1 MILQSIV
8 TSFFLGLSASPACL
22 GVCLPV
28 LLPHIGV
35 VGGERPVRAGFAV
48 SLFFALGRLVVY
60 LVLGVALFAM
70 GVSLQDAGLWES
82 ITKNGV
88 WSTVARILLASLVM
102 LYGISVV
109 FGWPRLNWCQTLF
122 HGRRQRPILSMLLGM
137 LAGSV
142 LCPALWLAL
151 LYVVRLNWLPAAGLA
166 IVSFWLGSSLI
177 VIAMGISAGAIL
189 GHWRNLAQVRGVAGA
204 TLIFVGL
211 LYML

>member
-1 MILQSIV
+1 MIMQSIV
-8 TSFFLGLSASPACL
+8 TSFLLGLSASPACL

-35 VGGERPVRAGFAV
+35 VGGDRPVQTGFAV

-60 LVLGVALFAM
+60 LTLGITLFAM
-70 GVSLQDAGLWES
+70 GASLQDAGLWES
-82 ITKNGV
+82 LSKNSV
-88 WSTVARILLASLVM
+88 LSTVTRLLLASLVM

-109 FGWPRLNWCQTLF
+109 FGWPRLNWCQTFF
-122 HGRRQRPILSMLLGM
+122 HGRRQQPVLSVLLGV

-151 LYVVRLNWLPAAGLA
+151 LYIVRMNWLPAAGLA

-177 VIAMGISAGAIL
+177 VIAMGISAGVIL
-189 GHWRNLAQVRGVAGA
+189 RHWRNLAQIRGVAGA